1 MHVRDHQTVQALAVF
16 SQSVEGEVSGIV
28 VHAITR
34 QNKSPATF
42 GDHHGRWL
50 GCWTCSVIL
59 ILAVLALSTGH
70 HMGSTLIR

>member
-34 QNKSPATF
+34 QNKVSCYV
-42 GDHHGRWL
+42 R
-50 GCWTCSVIL
+50 
-59 ILAVLALSTGH
+59 
-70 HMGSTLIR
+70 